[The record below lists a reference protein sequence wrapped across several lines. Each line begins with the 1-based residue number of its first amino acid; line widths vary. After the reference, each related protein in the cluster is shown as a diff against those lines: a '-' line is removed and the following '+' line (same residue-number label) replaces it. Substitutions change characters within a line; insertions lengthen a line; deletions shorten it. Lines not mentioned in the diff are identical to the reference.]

1 LYEAIL
7 GNELD
12 KRNFRRK
19 MLKLNIVESLD
30 EKQEGVPHKPS
41 QFFKFNEENYL
52 KLVDKGFNNF
62 GF

>member
-1 LYEAIL
+1 
-7 GNELD
+7 
-12 KRNFRRK
+12 

-41 QFFKFNEENYL
+41 QYFKFNEENYL
-52 KLVDKGFNNF
+52 KLLEKGFNNF